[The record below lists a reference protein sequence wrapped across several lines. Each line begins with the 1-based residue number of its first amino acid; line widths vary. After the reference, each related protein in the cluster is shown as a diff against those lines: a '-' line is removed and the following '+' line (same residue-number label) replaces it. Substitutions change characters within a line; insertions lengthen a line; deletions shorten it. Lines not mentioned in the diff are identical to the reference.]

1 MAPGKLASSQCNIEI
16 VVLNPFL
23 SSMMLAVEAQRVI
36 EMRLIRMAWGG
47 AEAQHEAQ
55 LMVAEKVDAAIEA
68 AGTLMK
74 GGSIETVVARYRE
87 HVAGNDIRLRAPK
100 LS

>member
-1 MAPGKLASSQCNIEI
+1 M
-16 VVLNPFL
+16 LNPFL

-36 EMRLIRMAWGG
+36 ELRLVRLAWGG
-47 AEAQHEAQ
+47 AEAQHEAH
-55 LMVAEKVDAAIEA
+55 LMVSEKINAAIEA
-68 AGTLMK
+68 AGTLMT

-87 HVAGNDIRLRAPK
+87 HVAGNDTRLRAPK